1 MQYQTIPCNIMQYR
15 SIPCNTIPCSV
26 LQACVFFFVFFCDL
40 GGQFGERV
48 GPFPAQIPGRRSM
61 LSFSNRFFFQ
71 SKTAGRPVCKFKT
84 VQFRYTTSEWGER
97 RGCKELQLWLV
108 EVDIMDRYKV
118 LDLIGEG
125 SFGRVFRGVHRE
137 TGASVALKLIPK
149 VFFIPKFFFYHQGFF

>member
-1 MQYQTIPCNIMQYR
+1 MADMVADININME
-15 SIPCNTIPCSV
+15 I
-26 LQACVFFFVFFCDL
+26 
-40 GGQFGERV
+40 QFGERV

-149 VFFIPKFFFYHQGFF
+149 VFFIPKFFFITKVFFDPQGLTKSLFLLQ